1 MFQTSSF
8 CSKHTNEVRG
18 RITRLDSLLT
28 PPPAAAVAT
37 APPPPPAQLD
47 TRANVAKG
55 VSVAVGLLAAP
66 APHPRER
73 PLPNPGYAPRH
84 CYSEEP
90 THAGD
95 MKREISR
102 VWTVCGHQRH
112 LESQAA

>member
-55 VSVAVGLLAAP
+55 VSVAVGLLALGGMDCLVGA
-66 APHPRER
+66 
-73 PLPNPGYAPRH
+73 
-84 CYSEEP
+84 
-90 THAGD
+90 
-95 MKREISR
+95 
-102 VWTVCGHQRH
+102 WTT
-112 LESQAA
+112 SQAAQDPATSYW

>member
-1 MFQTSSF
+1 VFQTSSF

-55 VSVAVGLLAAP
+55 VSVAVGLLALGGMDCLVGA
-66 APHPRER
+66 
-73 PLPNPGYAPRH
+73 
-84 CYSEEP
+84 
-90 THAGD
+90 
-95 MKREISR
+95 
-102 VWTVCGHQRH
+102 WTT
-112 LESQAA
+112 SQAAQDPATSYW